1 MKTLPCTKLQLA
13 GLFWER
19 EWASIVCISP
29 FCDGKSIR
37 DDEMPHLHCAAR
49 LCTVTMT
56 VCTMADTANSAH
68 DVVEDVFRP
77 ANFFP
82 LTPNQD
88 SLWH

>member
-1 MKTLPCTKLQLA
+1 
-13 GLFWER
+13 
-19 EWASIVCISP
+19 
-29 FCDGKSIR
+29 
-37 DDEMPHLHCAAR
+37 MPHLHCAAR

-82 LTPNQD
+82 LAPNQD
-88 SLWH
+88 SQWH